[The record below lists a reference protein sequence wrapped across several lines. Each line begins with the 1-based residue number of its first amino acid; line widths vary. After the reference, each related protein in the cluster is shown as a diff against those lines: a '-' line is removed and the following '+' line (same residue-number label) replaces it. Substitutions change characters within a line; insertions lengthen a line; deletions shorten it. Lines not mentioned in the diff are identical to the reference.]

1 MSDLEL
7 GDGPIETLGTD
18 TEDLFNTN
26 NLTKQ
31 EKEEKIFKKVKEEYG
46 FEDIKDIMDEEGNVP
61 ESIYFFMTE
70 IVKALLR
77 P

>member
-7 GDGPIETLGTD
+7 GDGLIETLGTD

-31 EKEEKIFKKVKEEYG
+31 EKEEKIFKKIKEEYG

>member
-7 GDGPIETLGTD
+7 GDGLIETLGTD